1 VNYSCDAYPS
11 NEQTGEISFFRCRKR
26 ELEKVTFDRFIVGSL
41 LDDIGYFGS
50 FKETRILVVPPL
62 LEVAEFR
69 KRTSSSSYF
78 VTKFEKLFSDVT
90 CDEPQT
96 WSERVS

>member
-1 VNYSCDAYPS
+1 MSEARN
-11 NEQTGEISFFRCRKR
+11 R
-26 ELEKVTFDRFIVGSL
+26 EERRFTFDRFIISSI